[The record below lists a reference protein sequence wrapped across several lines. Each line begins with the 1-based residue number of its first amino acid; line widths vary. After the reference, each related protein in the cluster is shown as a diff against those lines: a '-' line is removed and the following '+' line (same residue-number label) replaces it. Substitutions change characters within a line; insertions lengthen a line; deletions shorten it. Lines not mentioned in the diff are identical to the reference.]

1 MILVRH
7 GQSEWNAVY
16 SQTRIDPQIPDPPLT
31 EIGRQQALEAADA
44 LAALAIERLLVSPY
58 LRTLQTAEIIAGRL
72 GLSLSI
78 EPLAREQAAF
88 SCDIGTPRSQLA
100 DRWPHI
106 SFDHVE
112 EVWWPVERE
121 TEIELG
127 HRCNRFRHAMRQLP
141 DWQRVAVISHWGF
154 IRGLTGIEARN
165 GQLVRFDP
173 HGDLG
178 SVD

>member
-16 SQTRIDPQIPDPPLT
+16 SQTRVDPQIPDPPLT
-31 EIGRQQALEAADA
+31 AIGRQQALEAADA
-44 LAALAIERLLVSPY
+44 LAVLAVERLLVSPY
-58 LRTLQTAEIIAGRL
+58 LRTLQTAEIIAERL

-112 EVWWPVERE
+112 EVWWPPERE
-121 TEIELG
+121 TEVELG
-127 HRCNRFRHAMRQLP
+127 HRCSRFRHAMRQLP
-141 DWQRVAVISHWGF
+141 DWQRVAVISHWAF
-154 IRGLTGIEARN
+154 IRGLTGVEARN

-173 HGDLG
+173 HGDLA
-178 SVD
+178 SAD